1 MVGPV
6 EAGGIENQVISG
18 HLDDPGGLWLDPP
31 IEALAKR
38 YLLVQ
43 KSFQQEGDLCRPF
56 DYAGM
61 ETPQLVG

>member
-6 EAGGIENQVISG
+6 ESVGAKNQVISG
-18 HLDDPGGLWLDPP
+18 YLDDRGGFWLDPP

-43 KSFQQEGDLCRPF
+43 KSFQQSGDLCRPF